1 MKKIAWLGTGL
12 MGQPMAHRL
21 LSHGFELVVW
31 NRSEAKTRELALAGA
46 LVASSPQLA
55 VQGVDTVVTM
65 LSDGPVVYDLLFRQ
79 GVARALRPGTLLVDM
94 SSIAPASAQ
103 AHARNLQELGVQSL
117 DAPVS
122 GGVMGAKAGSLAIMV
137 GGDRVDFIKAQ
148 PLWDA
153 LGRATYVGPHGSG
166 ALAKVA
172 NQMIVGITIGAV
184 AEALLLVQAG
194 GGDPAA
200 LLTALQGGFADSRI
214 LAVHGKRMVER
225 IFEPGAYCSTQ
236 LKDLDMACVLGQELG
251 VALPLTRTVQGLYHE
266 WVKTGGARLDHSA
279 LYLALEQ
286 LGITKLSD

>member
-12 MGQPMAHRL
+12 MVQPMVHRL

-31 NRSEAKTRELALAGA
+31 NRTGAKTQELVLAGA
-46 LVASSPQLA
+46 KVAKSPQLA

-65 LSDGPVVYDLLFRQ
+65 LSDGPAVYDVLFQQ
-79 GVARALRPGTLLVDM
+79 GVATALKPGTLLVDM

-103 AHARNLQELGVQSL
+103 AHAKHLLHLGVHAL

-122 GGVMGAKAGSLAIMV
+122 GGVVGAQAGTLAIMV
-137 GGDRVDFIKAQ
+137 GGDKADFIKAHS
-148 PLWDA
+148 LWEA
-153 LGRATYVGPHGSG
+153 LGQATYVGPHGSG

-194 GGDPAA
+194 GGDPKA

-225 IFEPGAYCSTQ
+225 TFEPGAYCSTQ
-236 LKDLDMACVLGQELG
+236 LKDLDMACVLGQESG
-251 VALPLTRTVQGLYHE
+251 VVLPLTRTVQSLYQE
-266 WVKTGGARLDHSA
+266 WIQAGGALLDHSA

-286 LGITKLSD
+286 LGHQNVK